1 MRNMRIDEQ
10 SEDPGLLSE
19 HPITKYNIKP
29 KYFQKRSSDDD
40 RMPSQKNY
48 SNQTLAPSNPSQN
61 QNSTNNMNPNSTST
75 RNPTAPS
82 KKAERVDQEAQTID
96 LKNNDA
102 K

>member
-1 MRNMRIDEQ
+1 MRVDEQ
-10 SEDPGLLSE
+10 PEDPGLLSE
-19 HPITKYNIKP
+19 QPITKYNIKP

-40 RMPSQKNY
+40 RMQTQKNN
-48 SNQTLAPSNPSQN
+48 SNQTLSPSNPSHN
-61 QNSTNNMNPNSTST
+61 QNNSNNINNPNSTST

-82 KKAERVDQEAQTID
+82 KKAEKVDQEAQTIE